1 MRRGYKALLPLP
13 DVAVDAY
20 LSACL
25 AFKNEASYLREWIE
39 FHRLVGVERFF
50 LYNHASLDGHR
61 EALAPYLE
69 DGLVTLE
76 DWPDVPAAQTDM
88 YNHCLAHHGS
98 ESRWIA
104 FLDTDEFLFS
114 PTGEQLPGLLA
125 EYEQWPGLVA
135 NWAIFGTSGHRTR
148 PPGLVIESYRWRN
161 DEPDEPRNKIFKCI
175 VDPARVT
182 RCLDPHSFE
191 FTDGGFVDERKRP
204 VEGQFTE
211 RPLYSRIRINHYYTR
226 SEEECAHKY
235 ARGRGSDAVR
245 MRGGEAPLEHL
256 HDKLHDKRDE
266 AILGYVPALRNV
278 LAEVNE
284 RAPFDPD
291 VFATQS
297 APAADGRVRYFERGQ
312 GALRSIEA
320 AIESADRLLPRA
332 AARSFDRILDFACGR
347 GRVLRV
353 LKAAFP
359 DSELTACDIDTDAV
373 DFCADVFGAVPL
385 YSHEDPSRIE
395 TDATFDLIWC
405 GSLFSHLAADRWP
418 GFLEFFEH
426 RLRPWGLLVFSA
438 SGRYHVTEET
448 AADFARGGYVF
459 QDHGAG
465 SGWGTAVA
473 SPAWVCRRLE
483 TRPGLR
489 LIGYAERAWN
499 QKQDVVACARI
510 GPRVQVAELQAARP
524 SITEDELIEVTGYD
538 EPTILRLLEGP
549 EGPPPAAG

>member
-1 MRRGYKALLPLP
+1 MRRGYTALLPLP

-39 FHRLVGVERFF
+39 FHRLVGVERFV
-50 LYNHASLDGHR
+50 LYNHASVDGHR
-61 EALAPYLE
+61 EALAPYLG

-88 YNHCLAHHGS
+88 YNHCLEHHGH

-114 PTGEQLPGLLA
+114 PTGQPLPELLA
-125 EYEQWPGLVA
+125 EYEQWPGVVA
-135 NWAIFGTSGHRTR
+135 NWAIFGTSGHLTR

-161 DEPDEPRNKIFKCI
+161 DDAEEPRNRIFKCI

-182 RCLDPHSFE
+182 RCLDPHSFQ
-191 FTDGGFVDERKRP
+191 FTEGGFVDERKQP

-256 HDKLHDKRDE
+256 HEKLHDKRDE
-266 AILGYVPALRNV
+266 AILGYVPPLRKA
-278 LAEVNE
+278 LAEMNE
-284 RAPFDPD
+284 RAPFEPTEL
-291 VFATQS
+291 ATRTPPQE
-297 APAADGRVRYFERGQ
+297 DGRVRYFEWGE
-312 GALRSIEA
+312 GALRAIEA
-320 AIESADRLLPRA
+320 AIDSARLLLPRGA
-332 AARSFDRILDFACGR
+332 SRSFDRMLDFDCGR

-359 DSELTACDIDTDAV
+359 DAELTACDIDRDAV
-373 DFCADVFGAVPL
+373 DFCTEVFGTTPL
-385 YSHEDPSRIE
+385 YFHDDPARIE

-405 GSLFSHLAADRWP
+405 GSLFLHLAADRWT
-418 GFLEFFEH
+418 GFLEFFER
-426 RLRPWGLLVFSA
+426 RLRPWGLLVFST
-438 SGRYHVTEET
+438 SGRYQVTDET
-448 AADFARGGYVF
+448 AADFRRTGFVF
-459 QDHGAG
+459 QDHEAGA
-465 SGWGTAVA
+465 GWGTAVA
-473 SPAWVCRRLE
+473 SPAWVCGQLAA
-483 TRPGLR
+483 RPGLR
-489 LIGYAERAWN
+489 LIGYAERGWK
-499 QKQDVVACARI
+499 QQDVVACARV
-510 GPRVQVAELQAARP
+510 GPRVQVSELRAARP
-524 SITEDELIEVTGYD
+524 SITEEELIEVTGYD
-538 EPTILRLLEGP
+538 EPTILTLLEGP
-549 EGPPPAAG
+549 EGPPVAGG